1 MMRTNASLQYRRGS
15 YSRIISWLPCSWLT
29 NVRTHFSTL
38 HKKTDLLILHNTSI
52 SSSFSTLPYLVK
64 FRNKPPSSSVA
75 LRFLNSKLSNQS
87 DKESGKEEDNDSN
100 NPFGNENSKEEEESS
115 EEWEEEDEGKPEY
128 GDGGDGGG
136 VVFRG
141 VPWGERVLS
150 VANEVLLQFGDDF
163 KLFAFKTSP
172 GGYIYARLDKLSE
185 QYGCPSIE
193 EMENYSRLYT
203 KRLEEIS
210 QCGEIPANLALE
222 VSSPGAERLL
232 YVPDD
237 LNRFKDLPMRVSYV
251 EEENKKPV
259 KDGVFF
265 LESVETESEEC
276 VWRLA
281 DVKASRDM
289 LGKGRPFSR
298 KQKDWRLQVSFKMLK
313 KVMLYVDY

>member
-1 MMRTNASLQYRRGS
+1 MMRAKALLQYRHGS
-15 YSRIISWLPCSWLT
+15 CSRIVSWLSSCSSLP
-29 NVRTHFSTL
+29 NRRTHISAL
-38 HKKTDLLILHNTSI
+38 HDHLALNNTSI
-52 SSSFSTLPYLVK
+52 SSSFPTLPSLVK
-64 FRNKPPSSSVA
+64 FRNKPTSSSVA
-75 LRFLNSKLSNQS
+75 LRFLITKSSNQS
-87 DKESGKEEDNDSN
+87 DKESGKEEDDDN
-100 NPFGNENSKEEEESS
+100 NNSFGDENSEEEEESS
-115 EEWEEEDEGKPEY
+115 EEWEEENEGKPEY

-136 VVFRG
+136 VVLSG
-141 VPWGERVLS
+141 VPWGERVFS

-185 QYGCPSIE
+185 QYGSPSIE

-203 KRLEEIS
+203 KQLEEIS
-210 QCGEIPANLALE
+210 KSGEIPVNLALE

-232 YVPDD
+232 KIPDD
-237 LNRFKDLPMRVSYV
+237 LDRFKDLPMRVSYV

-265 LESVETESEEC
+265 LESVESESEEC

-281 DVKASRDM
+281 NVKENRDM
-289 LGKGRPFSR
+289 LGKGRPFGR
-298 KQKDWRLQVSFKMLK
+298 KQKDWRLRVPFKMLK